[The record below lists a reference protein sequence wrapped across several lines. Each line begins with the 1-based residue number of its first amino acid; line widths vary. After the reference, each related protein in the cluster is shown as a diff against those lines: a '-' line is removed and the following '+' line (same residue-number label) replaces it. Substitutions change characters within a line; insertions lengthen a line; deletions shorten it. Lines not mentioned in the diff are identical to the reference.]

1 MYVLLAALVGTSLFP
16 LTPGHRWT
24 FRDVESGAKL
34 VIAVRPGRVLHGFPG
49 ARDLRVRRSGQTV
62 RAWDEADGRWETW
75 FRLGA
80 PIKTTYVVQLAA
92 TPLWQK
98 VEVRVAAK
106 SAAVRDRGGKL
117 HRGCTRFAFRQLGGV
132 ADAGLTEMSFC
143 PGVGPVRYS
152 ETTIAGP
159 RTYALQLP
167 TR

>member
-1 MYVLLAALVGTSLFP
+1 MHVLVAALVGTSLFP

-24 FRDVESGAKL
+24 FRDVESGAKV
-34 VIAVRPGRVLHGFPG
+34 VIVMRPGHVLHGFPG
-49 ARDLRVRRSGQTV
+49 AGDLRARALGKTV
-62 RAWDEADGRWETW
+62 EAWDEEDGRWETW
-75 FRLGA
+75 FRFGA
-80 PIKTTYVVQLAA
+80 PVKTAYAVELEG

-98 VEVRVAAK
+98 VEVRVAAT

-159 RTYALQLP
+159 RTYALAVV
-167 TR
+167 